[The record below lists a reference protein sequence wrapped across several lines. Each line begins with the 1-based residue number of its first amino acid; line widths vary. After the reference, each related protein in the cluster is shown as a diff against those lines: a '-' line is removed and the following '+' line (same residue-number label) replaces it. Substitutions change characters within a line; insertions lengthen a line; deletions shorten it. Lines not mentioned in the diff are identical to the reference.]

1 MMLIGQP
8 LTAREAKES
17 GILTRVVS
25 RDKLDEEVE
34 KVAEIVAKKPLDGIV
49 MGKKEFGLAMDVMG
63 LSTGYDLGS
72 FAHTLVS
79 NMKFEPGEFNLMK
92 ELRDKGRKG
101 MYAER
106 CPLQRNAIAEGMR
119 VVGFSGR

>member
-92 ELRDKGRKG
+92 ELRDKGRQG
-101 MYAER
+101 MYVER
-106 CPLQRNAIAEGMR
+106 DAHYKDMPLRKE
-119 VVGFSGR
+119 